1 MQVTTAEI
9 IYPSSDGQP
18 MAESTIQYKL
28 IVKIKEGCES
38 LFKDDPNVF
47 VAADLLWYP
56 VEGRIDISQ
65 APDTMVVFGRPKGDR
80 PSYIQ
85 YREDNIGP
93 QVVFEIRS
101 HNDRQTKMN
110 KKLAFYQRHGVEEYY
125 LYDPERNEL
134 QGWQRIEGNLEVIE
148 PMEGWISPRLE
159 VRFELGEDG
168 LEIYRPDGEK
178 FLSYAEL
185 EEERVLSRQRLQ
197 QESQR
202 AEQESQRAEQ
212 AEQKVKQESQRAEQ
226 ANQRAEQAEQKA
238 KQADQIAQR
247 LAMRLRELNID
258 PDSI

>member
-9 IYPSSDGQP
+9 IYPDSDGQP
-18 MAESTIQYKL
+18 MAESTIQYEL

-38 LFKDDPNVF
+38 LFKNDPNVF

-80 PSYIQ
+80 LSYIQ
-85 YREDNIGP
+85 YREDNITP

-110 KKLAFYQRHGVEEYY
+110 KKLAFYQRYGVEEYY
-125 LYDPERNEL
+125 VYDPQRNEL
-134 QGWQRIEGNLEVIE
+134 EGWQKIQEILEVIE
-148 PMEGWISPRLE
+148 PMEGWISPRLG
-159 VRFELGEDG
+159 VRFELGEDE
-168 LEIYRPDGEK
+168 LEIYRSNGEK

-185 EEERVLSRQRLQ
+185 EEERALDRQRLQ

-202 AEQESQRAEQ
+202 AEQ
-212 AEQKVKQESQRAEQ
+212 AEQKSE
-226 ANQRAEQAEQKA
+226 
-238 KQADQIAQR
+238 R
-247 LAMRLRELNID
+247 LAAKLRELNID
-258 PDSI
+258 PDNI

>member
-18 MAESTIQYKL
+18 MAESTIQYEL

-65 APDTMVVFGRPKGDR
+65 APDTMVIFGRPKGDR

-101 HNDRQTKMN
+101 HNDSNTKMN
-110 KKLAFYQRHGVEEYY
+110 KKLSFYQRHGVDEYY

-134 QGWQRIEGNLEVIE
+134 EGWQRIEGDLEVIE
-148 PMEGWISPRLE
+148 PMEGWISPRLG
-159 VRFELGEDG
+159 VRFELGEAG
-168 LEIYRPDGEK
+168 LEIYRPNGEK

-185 EEERVLSRQRLQ
+185 EAERLLDRQRLQ
-197 QESQR
+197 QEV
-202 AEQESQRAEQ
+202 QRAEQ
-212 AEQKVKQESQRAEQ
+212 ADQRAERESERAEQ
-226 ANQRAEQAEQKA
+226 ANQM
-238 KQADQIAQR
+238 AQR
-247 LAMRLRELNID
+247 LAAKLRELNID

>member
-18 MAESTIQYKL
+18 MADTTIQYKL

-38 LFKDDPNVF
+38 LFKNDPNVF

-65 APDTMVVFGRPKGDR
+65 APDTMVIFGRPKGSR
-80 PSYIQ
+80 LSYIQ
-85 YREDNIGP
+85 YREDNVTP

-110 KKLAFYQRHGVEEYY
+110 KKLSFYQRHRVEEYY
-125 LYDPERNEL
+125 LYDPETNEL
-134 QGWQRIEGNLEVIE
+134 EGWQIIDGDLEVIE
-148 PMEGWISPRLE
+148 PMEGWISPRLG

-185 EEERVLSRQRLQ
+185 EEERALDRQRLQ

-202 AEQESQRAEQ
+202 AEQ
-212 AEQKVKQESQRAEQ
+212 
-226 ANQRAEQAEQKA
+226 AEQKA
-238 KQADQIAQR
+238 ER
-247 LAMRLRELNID
+247 LAAKLRELNID

>member
-18 MAESTIQYKL
+18 MAESTIQYEL

-38 LFKDDPNVF
+38 LFKNDPNVF

-56 VEGRIDISQ
+56 VEGRPEISQ

-80 PSYIQ
+80 LSYIQ
-85 YREDNIGP
+85 YREDNVTP

-110 KKLAFYQRHGVEEYY
+110 KKLSFYQRHGVEEYY

-134 QGWQRIEGNLEVIE
+134 QGWQRIDGGLEVIE

-159 VRFELGEDG
+159 VRFELGLDG

-185 EEERVLSRQRLQ
+185 EADRLLNRQRLQ

-226 ANQRAEQAEQKA
+226 ANLRAEQAEQKA
-238 KQADQIAQR
+238 KQADQVAQR

>member
-9 IYPSSDGQP
+9 IYPDSDGQP
-18 MAESTIQYKL
+18 MAESTIQYEL
-28 IVKIKEGCES
+28 IVKIKAGCES

-56 VEGRIDISQ
+56 VEGRPEISQ
-65 APDTMVVFGRPKGDR
+65 APDTMVIFGRPKGDR
-80 PSYIQ
+80 RSYIQ
-85 YREDNIGP
+85 HREGNIGP

-101 HNDRQTKMN
+101 HNDSQTKMN
-110 KKLAFYQRHGVEEYY
+110 KKLSFYHRHRIEEYY
-125 LYDPERNEL
+125 VYDPQINEL
-134 QGWQRIEGNLEVIE
+134 LGWQRIEDILEVIE
-148 PMEGWISPRLE
+148 PMEGWISPRLD

-178 FLSYAEL
+178 FISYAEL
-185 EEERVLSRQRLQ
+185 EAERLLDRQRLQ

-212 AEQKVKQESQRAEQ
+212 ESQRAEQ
-226 ANQRAEQAEQKA
+226 ADQRAEQAN
-238 KQADQIAQR
+238 QIAQR
-247 LAMRLRELNID
+247 LAAKLRELNID

>member
-101 HNDRQTKMN
+101 HNDSNIKMN
-110 KKLAFYQRHGVEEYY
+110 KKLSFYQRHKVEEYY
-125 LYDPERNEL
+125 LYDPQRNEL
-134 QGWQRIEGNLEVIE
+134 EGWQRVEGHLEVIE
-148 PMEGWISPRLE
+148 PMEGWISPRLG

-168 LEIYRPDGEK
+168 LKIYRPNGEK

-185 EEERVLSRQRLQ
+185 EEERLLDRQRLQ

-202 AEQESQRAEQ
+202 AEQEFQRAE
-212 AEQKVKQESQRAEQ
+212 QESQRAEQ
-226 ANQRAEQAEQKA
+226 ANK
-238 KQADQIAQR
+238 IAQR
-247 LAMRLRELNID
+247 LAAKLRELNID

>member
-38 LFKDDPNVF
+38 LFKNDPNVF

-56 VEGRIDISQ
+56 VEGRPDISQ
-65 APDTMVVFGRPKGDR
+65 APDTMVIFGRPKGER
-80 PSYIQ
+80 PSYMQ
-85 YREDNIGP
+85 FLEDNIAP

-110 KKLAFYQRHGVEEYY
+110 KKLSFYQRHGVEEYY

-134 QGWQRIEGNLEVIE
+134 EGWQRIEGNLEVIE
-148 PMEGWISPRLE
+148 PMEGWISPRLG

-168 LEIYRPDGEK
+168 LEIYRPDGQR

-185 EEERVLSRQRLQ
+185 EEQGELNRQRAE
-197 QESQR
+197 QEAQRAEEAIQR

-212 AEQKVKQESQRAEQ
+212 ERQRAEK
-226 ANQRAEQAEQKA
+226 AVQRAE
-238 KQADQIAQR
+238 R
-247 LAMRLRELNID
+247 LAAKMRELNID
-258 PDSI
+258 PDRI

>member
-1 MQVTTAEI
+1 MQVTTQEI

-18 MAESTIQYKL
+18 MAESTIQYEL

-38 LFKDDPNVF
+38 LFRDDPNVF

-56 VEGRIDISQ
+56 VEGKPEISQ
-65 APDTMVVFGRPKGDR
+65 APDTMVIFGRPKGDR

-85 YREDNIGP
+85 HREDNIGP

-101 HNDRQTKMN
+101 HNDSNTKMN
-110 KKLAFYQRHGVEEYY
+110 KKLSFYQRHGVEEYY
-125 LYDPERNEL
+125 LYDPQINEL
-134 QGWQRIEGNLEVIE
+134 EGWQRIERDLEVIE
-148 PMEGWISPRLE
+148 PMEGWISPRLG

-168 LEIYRPDGEK
+168 LEIYRPNGEK

-185 EEERVLSRQRLQ
+185 EEERLLDRQRLQ

-212 AEQKVKQESQRAEQ
+212 ANQRAEQ
-226 ANQRAEQAEQKA
+226 ANQRAEQADQK
-238 KQADQIAQR
+238 AQR
-247 LAMRLRELNID
+247 LAAKLRELNID

>member
-18 MAESTIQYKL
+18 MAESTIQYEL

-38 LFKDDPNVF
+38 LFKNDPNVF

-56 VEGRIDISQ
+56 VEGRPDISQ

-80 PSYIQ
+80 LSYIQ
-85 YREDNIGP
+85 YREDNITP

-110 KKLAFYQRHGVEEYY
+110 KKLSFYQRHGVEEYY

-134 QGWQRIEGNLEVIE
+134 EGWQRIEGNLEVIE
-148 PMEGWISPRLE
+148 PMEGWISPRLG
-159 VRFELGEDG
+159 VRFELGSEG
-168 LEIYRPDGEK
+168 LEIYRPDGQK
-178 FLSYAEL
+178 FLSYSELDEHRELDRRRAEQEFQRAEGQFQRA
-185 EEERVLSRQRLQ
+185 EEASQRA
-197 QESQR
+197 EEASQR
-202 AEQESQRAEQ
+202 AEQEA
-212 AEQKVKQESQRAEQ
+212 
-226 ANQRAEQAEQKA
+226 QKA
-238 KQADQIAQR
+238 ER
-247 LAMRLRELNID
+247 LAAKLRELNID

>member
-80 PSYIQ
+80 SSYIQ

-101 HNDRQTKMN
+101 HNDSNTKMN
-110 KKLAFYQRHGVEEYY
+110 KKLSFYQRHGVEEYY
-125 LYDPERNEL
+125 LYDPQRNEL
-134 QGWQRIEGNLEVIE
+134 EGWQRIEGDLEVIE
-148 PMEGWISPRLE
+148 PMEGWISPRLG

-168 LEIYRPDGEK
+168 LEIYRPNGEK

-185 EEERVLSRQRLQ
+185 EEERLLDRQRLQ

-202 AEQESQRAEQ
+202 AEQEF
-212 AEQKVKQESQRAEQ
+212 QRAEQ
-226 ANQRAEQAEQKA
+226 ANQRAEQA
-238 KQADQIAQR
+238 DQIAQR
-247 LAMRLRELNID
+247 LAAKLRELNID

>member
-18 MAESTIQYKL
+18 MAESTIQYEL

-38 LFKDDPNVF
+38 LFKNDPNVF

-80 PSYIQ
+80 LSYIQ
-85 YREDNIGP
+85 YREDNVTP

-110 KKLAFYQRHGVEEYY
+110 KKLSFYQRHGVEEYY
-125 LYDPERNEL
+125 LYDPETNEL
-134 QGWQRIEGNLEVIE
+134 QGWQIIEGDLEVIE
-148 PMEGWISPRLE
+148 PMEGWISPRLG
-159 VRFELGEDG
+159 VRFELGSDG
-168 LEIYRPDGEK
+168 LEIYRPNGEK

-185 EEERVLSRQRLQ
+185 EAERLLDRQRLQ

-202 AEQESQRAEQ
+202 AEQEFQRAE
-212 AEQKVKQESQRAEQ
+212 QESQRAEQ
-226 ANQRAEQAEQKA
+226 ANKIAE
-238 KQADQIAQR
+238 R
-247 LAMRLRELNID
+247 LAAKLRELNID

>member
-18 MAESTIQYKL
+18 MAESTIQYEL

-65 APDTMVVFGRPKGDR
+65 APDTMVIFGRPKGDR
-80 PSYIQ
+80 LSYIQ
-85 YREDNIGP
+85 CREDNVTP

-110 KKLAFYQRHGVEEYY
+110 KKLSFYQRHEVEEYY

-148 PMEGWISPRLE
+148 PMEGWISPRLG

-178 FLSYAEL
+178 FISYAEL
-185 EEERVLSRQRLQ
+185 EAERALDRQRLQ
-197 QESQR
+197 QE
-202 AEQESQRAEQ
+202 A
-212 AEQKVKQESQRAEQ
+212 QRAEQ
-226 ANQRAEQAEQKA
+226 ANQRAEQADQRAEQA
-238 KQADQIAQR
+238 NQIAQR
-247 LAMRLRELNID
+247 LAAKLRELNID

>member
-9 IYPSSDGQP
+9 TYPSSDGQP

-56 VEGRIDISQ
+56 VEGKSEISQ
-65 APDTMVVFGRPKGDR
+65 APDTMVIFGRPKGER

-85 YREDNIGP
+85 YREDNISP

-101 HNDRQTKMN
+101 HNDSNTKMN
-110 KKLAFYQRHGVEEYY
+110 KKLSFYQRHGVEEYY
-125 LYDPERNEL
+125 VYDPERNEL
-134 QGWQRIEGNLEVIE
+134 EGWQRIEGNLEVIE
-148 PMEGWISPRLE
+148 PMKGWISPRLG
-159 VRFELGEDG
+159 VRFELGSDG
-168 LEIYRPDGEK
+168 LEIYRPNGEK
-178 FLSYAEL
+178 FLSYGEL
-185 EEERVLSRQRLQ
+185 EAERLLDRQRLQ

-202 AEQESQRAEQ
+202 AEEEFKRAE
-212 AEQKVKQESQRAEQ
+212 ESNLRAEES
-226 ANQRAEQAEQKA
+226 NLRAEESNLKAE
-238 KQADQIAQR
+238 R
-247 LAMRLRELNID
+247 LAAKLRELNID